1 MSHINFRRDSE
12 VILNLS
18 ESEQN
23 LEKIVRFH
31 SKDFKLNSEL
41 KEKSENFE
49 NEKRL
54 KCLVLSPFVSN
65 RFKQNNAEQKLGLK
79 KLGSNMQKKC
89 LFACLLNTFER

>member
-23 LEKIVRFH
+23 LEKVVRFH

-41 KEKSENFE
+41 KGNSENFE

-54 KCLVLSPFVSN
+54 KCLVLSRFVSN
-65 RFKQNNAEQKLGLK
+65 RFDFAEKKLCLK
-79 KLGSNMQKKC
+79 KLGSNMQKNC